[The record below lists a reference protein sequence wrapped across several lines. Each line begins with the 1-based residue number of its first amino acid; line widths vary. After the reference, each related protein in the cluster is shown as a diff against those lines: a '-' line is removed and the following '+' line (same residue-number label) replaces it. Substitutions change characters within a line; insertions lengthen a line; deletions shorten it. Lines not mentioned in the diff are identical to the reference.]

1 MQMKKQKMTAYQ
13 NQNGVDFVEVLPY
26 QILTDLVS
34 MYICTMHP
42 NYRLL
47 LSECK
52 KTDEGQICVFV
63 KKNALPIKCVV
74 SKQGDNQDFVADKNF
89 QKIYHFC
96 CEWDVLCPDADK
108 KSFVEKLNEKNF
120 CTNNVAIC
128 RADLFGFAKQNY
140 GNGLLPYIDQN
151 FYF

>member
-26 QILTDLVS
+26 EILTDLVS

-74 SKQGDNQDFVADKNF
+74 SRQGDKQDFVADKNF

-96 CEWDVLCPDADK
+96 GEWVEVYNNHKDAWVDLRK
-108 KSFVEKLNEKNF
+108 VVYNTDFSWEKS
-120 CTNNVAIC
+120 
-128 RADLFGFAKQNY
+128 AKEY
-140 GNGLLPYIDQN
+140 WKMYETLI
-151 FYF
+151 